1 MNPAVPF
8 PLRANVFPVRF
19 PVIEKSRRVPAEAI
33 RNQLARIL
41 QSAGFVN
48 AGRMRRFLRFVVEE
62 TLAGRAHELCEYSV
76 GISVFDRS
84 ATFEPGMD
92 PIVRNDARR
101 LRQKLLEYYQ
111 GSCWPGGDPVRIQIP
126 KGGYVPTFSKFDAQ
140 PPRAGK
146 QYRLTMSL
154 TRIADGTEIW
164 STEEDVYGG

>member
-1 MNPAVPF
+1 MNSAIPF
-8 PLRANVFPVRF
+8 PLRANPSPVR
-19 PVIEKSRRVPAEAI
+19 VSLIEKSRGVSAETI

-41 QSAGFVN
+41 QSAGFVH

-62 TLAGRAHELCEYSV
+62 TLAGRAHQLCEYSV

-84 ATFEPGMD
+84 AAFEPGMD

-111 GSCWPGGDPVRIQIP
+111 GLSWSGGDSVLIEIP
-126 KGGYVPTFSKFDAQ
+126 KGGYVPAFSKLAARL
-140 PPRAGK
+140 PRVST

-154 TRIADGTEIW
+154 TRIADGAEIW
-164 STEEDVYGG
+164 STEEDLYCN